1 MPLIEINNLS
11 YTYAGASA
19 RTLSSISLT
28 IEKGE
33 FLLLTGAT
41 GSGKSTL
48 CRCLN
53 GLIPHRYAGGKI
65 EGSVSVSGLDTSRH
79 PANEIALHCGYVFQN
94 PENQLF
100 ALTVEKNVSFALE
113 NAGMQ
118 PSEIRARVEWALGS
132 VNMLELRKRPPYDL
146 SGGQQQR
153 VAIAS
158 ALALKPEILIMD
170 EPTAYLDPLTSK
182 SIIELASELN
192 ESQGMTIILVEHK
205 LETACVF
212 ASRIT
217 ILRSGL
223 LARDGTVRDILFG
236 DDLKDLAVSVPKAIL
251 VYKALGTRK
260 SALEK
265 MPLDAIEVGKILRKK
280 SK

>member
-1 MPLIEINNLS
+1 MPLIEFKNLS
-11 YTYAGASA
+11 YTYAGSNVPA
-19 RTLSSISLT
+19 LSTINLT

-41 GSGKSTL
+41 GSGKTTL

-53 GLIPHRYAGGKI
+53 GLIPHRYAGGKL
-65 EGSVSVSGLDTSRH
+65 EGTVNVAGLDTTQH

-113 NAGMQ
+113 SAGME
-118 PSEIRARVEWALGS
+118 PLEIRTRVEWALSS
-132 VNMLELRKRPPYDL
+132 VDMLELRKRPPYDL

-170 EPTAYLDPLTSK
+170 EPTAYLDPLASK
-182 SIIELASELN
+182 SIFELAAELN
-192 ESQGMTIILVEHK
+192 KSQRMTIILVEHK
-205 LETACVF
+205 LETAVKF
-212 ASRIT
+212 ASRIAV
-217 ILRSGL
+217 LRSGL
-223 LARDGTVRDILFG
+223 IAREGEVRDILFA
-236 DDLKDLAVSVPKAIL
+236 DDLEELAVSVPKAIL
-251 VYKALGTRK
+251 IYKALGKRK
-260 SALEK
+260 STIEK
-265 MPLDAIEVGKILRKK
+265 MPLDPIEAGRSLRNK
-280 SK
+280 SQ

>member
-1 MPLIEINNLS
+1 MPLIEFNSLS
-11 YTYAGASA
+11 YTYAGGNAPA
-19 RTLSSISLT
+19 LSSIDFS

-41 GSGKSTL
+41 GSGKTTL

-53 GLIPHRYAGGKI
+53 GLIPNRYAGGKI
-65 EGSVSVSGLDTSRH
+65 EGSVRVSGLDTSRH
-79 PANEIALHCGYVFQN
+79 QASEIALHCGYVFQN

-113 NAGMQ
+113 NAGME
-118 PSEIRARVEWALGS
+118 PSEIRSRVDWALGS
-132 VNMLELRKRPPYDL
+132 VGMLELRKRPPYDL

-158 ALALKPEILIMD
+158 ALALKPEILILD

-182 SIIELASELN
+182 SIIGLAAGLN
-192 ESQGMTIILVEHK
+192 QSQGMTIILVEHK
-205 LETACVF
+205 LETAVLY

-217 ILRSGL
+217 ILKSGQIV
-223 LARDGTVRDILFG
+223 RDGDVRDILFA
-236 DDLKDLAVSVPKAIL
+236 DDLGDLAVSAPKAIL
-251 VYKALGTRK
+251 VYKALGKRK
-260 SALEK
+260 STLEK
-265 MPLDAIEVGKILRKK
+265 MPLDPVEAGRTLRKK

>member
-1 MPLIEINNLS
+1 LPLIEFTNLS
-11 YTYAGASA
+11 YTYAGARA
-19 RTLSSISLT
+19 PALSSINLT

-41 GSGKSTL
+41 GSGKTTL

-65 EGSVSVSGLDTSRH
+65 EGSVTVSGLNTSRH

-113 NAGMQ
+113 NAGME
-118 PSEIRARVEWALGS
+118 PSEIRARIEWALRS
-132 VNMLELRKRPPYDL
+132 VGMLELRKRPPYDL

-182 SIIELASELN
+182 SIIGLAAELN
-192 ESQGMTIILVEHK
+192 KSLGMTIILVEHK
-205 LETACVF
+205 LETAALF

-217 ILRSGL
+217 ILKSGL
-223 LARDGTVRDILFG
+223 IARDGEVRDILFG
-236 DDLKDLAVSVPKAIL
+236 DDLEELAVSVPKTIL
-251 VYKALGTRK
+251 VYKQLRKRK
-260 SALEK
+260 STIER
-265 MPLDAIEVGKILRKK
+265 MPLDPIEAGRSLRKI